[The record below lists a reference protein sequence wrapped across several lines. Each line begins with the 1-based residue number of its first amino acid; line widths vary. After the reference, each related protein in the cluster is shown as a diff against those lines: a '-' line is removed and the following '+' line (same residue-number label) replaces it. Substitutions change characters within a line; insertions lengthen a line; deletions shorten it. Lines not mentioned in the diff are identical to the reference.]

1 MNLMSYRTIPV
12 ALLLGLA
19 VAAAPAVAAAQSG
32 STQTAPPA
40 GQPQGGQT
48 STGQPPAGQ
57 TGQPTTGQTGQQTGG
72 QTGQQG
78 TGQTA
83 APPPGQAGAQGQA
96 AAAPGGGRDC
106 MDQSYD
112 WSMTGPDEWVRAKD
126 TSSVTV
132 PGEVRCV
139 WSPDGT
145 TILVAFIQKVH
156 RPANPRALLN
166 QSVAAL
172 QKSLGATAQEQ
183 GVRDVGGMRAMWM
196 IVAGNGTGA
205 ALSKD
210 GTMPTSQHWVAIPRA
225 NNDILILLLTAP
237 TAKFPDQDQILQT
250 ALGTLK
256 VGGTQTPEQKAAK

>member
-1 MNLMSYRTIPV
+1 MSYRRLPV

-19 VAAAPAVAAAQSG
+19 VAAAPAMAAAQGSG
-32 STQTAPPA
+32 SSQGSAQPPA
-40 GQPQGGQT
+40 GQPPQSGQT

-57 TGQPTTGQTGQQTGG
+57 S
-72 QTGQQG
+72 GQQG
-78 TGQTA
+78 TGQTGQGTGQTTAPRPGQTGAAQGAA
-83 APPPGQAGAQGQA
+83 APP
-96 AAAPGGGRDC
+96 PGGGRDC

-112 WSMTGPDEWVRAKD
+112 WSMTGPDEWVRAQE

-145 TILVAFIQKVH
+145 TILVAFIQKTR
-156 RPANPRALLN
+156 RPTIPRPLLT

-172 QKSLGATAQEQ
+172 QKGLGATAQEQ
-183 GVRDVGGMRAMWM
+183 DVRDVGGMRAMWM
-196 IVAGNGTGA
+196 VVNGNGTGA

-210 GTMPTSQHWVAIPRA
+210 GTVPTSQHWVAIPRA
-225 NNDILILLLTAP
+225 QDILIFLLTAP
-237 TAKFPDQDQILQT
+237 TAKFPDQDKIFQT

-256 VGGTQTPEQKAAK
+256 VGGTQTPEQKASR

>member
-1 MNLMSYRTIPV
+1 MSYRTLPV

-19 VAAAPAVAAAQSG
+19 VAAAPAMVAAQGGSAQ
-32 STQTAPPA
+32 PPA
-40 GQPQGGQT
+40 AQPPQGGQT

-57 TGQPTTGQTGQQTGG
+57 TGQQGTGQTGQA
-72 QTGQQG
+72 

-83 APPPGQAGAQGQA
+83 TPQPGQAGGAQGQA

-126 TSSVTV
+126 TASVTV

-196 IVAGNGTGA
+196 VVSGNGTGA
-205 ALSKD
+205 ALSKT
-210 GTMPTSQHWVAIPRA
+210 GTVPTSQHWVAIPRA
-225 NNDILILLLTAP
+225 NNDILIFLLTAP

-256 VGGTQTPEQKAAK
+256 VGGTQTPEQKAAQ

>member
-1 MNLMSYRTIPV
+1 MSYRTIPV

-19 VAAAPAVAAAQSG
+19 IAAAPMVAAAQGG

-40 GQPQGGQT
+40 GQPPSGQT
-48 STGQPPAGQ
+48 STGQQ
-57 TGQPTTGQTGQQTGG
+57 QPSGQTGG
-72 QTGQQG
+72 QAGQQG
-78 TGQTA
+78 TGQATGQTA
-83 APPPGQAGAQGQA
+83 ATQPGQAGGA
-96 AAAPGGGRDC
+96 APAPGGGRDC

-126 TSSVTV
+126 TASVTV

-156 RPANPRALLN
+156 RPTNPRPLLT

-172 QKSLGATAQEQ
+172 QKGLGATAQEQ
-183 GVRDVGGMRAMWM
+183 AVRDVGGMRAMWM
-196 IVAGNGTGA
+196 IVSGNGTGA
-205 ALSKD
+205 ALSKN
-210 GTMPTSQHWVAIPRA
+210 GTVPTSQHWVAIPRA

-237 TAKFPDQDQILQT
+237 TAKFPDQDQIFQT
-250 ALGTLK
+250 ALGTIK
-256 VGGTQTPEQKAAK
+256 VGGTQTPEQKAAQ

>member
-1 MNLMSYRTIPV
+1 MSYRTIPV

-19 VAAAPAVAAAQSG
+19 VAAAPAMAAAQSG

-57 TGQPTTGQTGQQTGG
+57 TGQPTTGQTGQQTG
-72 QTGQQG
+72 QQG
-78 TGQTA
+78 TGQTGQTA
-83 APPPGQAGAQGQA
+83 APQPGQTGAQGQA
-96 AAAPGGGRDC
+96 SAAPGGGRDC

-156 RPANPRALLN
+156 HPANPRALLN

-172 QKSLGATAQEQ
+172 QKGLGATAQEQ

-196 IVAGNGTGA
+196 IINGNGTGA
-205 ALSKD
+205 ALSKN
-210 GTMPTSQHWVAIPRA
+210 GTVPTSQHWVAIPRTQD
-225 NNDILILLLTAP
+225 NLILLLTAP
-237 TAKFPDQDQILQT
+237 TAKFPDQDQIFQT

-256 VGGTQTPEQKAAK
+256 VGGTQTPDQKAAQ

>member
-1 MNLMSYRTIPV
+1 MSNRTIPV

-19 VAAAPAVAAAQSG
+19 VAAAPSMAAAQGSG
-32 STQTAPPA
+32 SAQTAPPA

-48 STGQPPAGQ
+48 PAGQ
-57 TGQPTTGQTGQQTGG
+57 QPTTGQAGQQPGS

-78 TGQTA
+78 TGQTGQGTGQTT
-83 APPPGQAGAQGQA
+83 APRPGPAGGAQGQA
-96 AAAPGGGRDC
+96 APPPGGGRDC

-112 WSMTGPDEWVRAKD
+112 WSMTGPDEWVRATE

-145 TILVAFIQKVH
+145 TVLVAFIQKVR
-156 RPANPRALLN
+156 RPTNPRTLLT

-172 QKSLGATAQEQ
+172 QKGLGATAQEQ
-183 GVRDVGGMRAMWM
+183 AVRDVGGMRAMWM
-196 IVAGNGTGA
+196 IVNGNGTGA

-210 GTMPTSQHWVAIPRA
+210 GTVPTSQHWVAVPRT
-225 NNDILILLLTAP
+225 NDILIFLLTAP
-237 TAKFPDQDQILQT
+237 TAKFPDQDKIFQT
-250 ALGTLK
+250 ALGSLK
-256 VGGTQTPEQKAAK
+256 VGGTQTPEQRAAQ